1 MSRGFSKPRCF
12 LLPPHQQF
20 VQLETSEL
28 FFLLVPFFLERQC
41 FVVDIAS
48 TASETPH
55 LPLLFAV
62 GHQLEP
68 EGLPTFHVFIIIWSM
83 DKIKDLR
90 HGRHC
95 ASAMHVHLVFVTKRR
110 HCIFDGQAIEAL
122 RPIFSKVCTDFQAQL
137 VELDG
142 QRDHVHLLVNYPPK
156 VSVSSLVNSL
166 KGVSSYVLRR
176 RLPRIAKCYWKNVL
190 WSPSYFAASC
200 GGAPLHLIKRYIEQ
214 QATPL

>member
-1 MSRGFSKPRCF
+1 MKFVPPDKRTVFFIVCGLTSRRS
-12 LLPPHQQF
+12 
-20 VQLETSEL
+20 
-28 FFLLVPFFLERQC
+28 
-41 FVVDIAS
+41 AS
-48 TASETPH
+48 TASETAH

-62 GHQLEP
+62 GHQLEL
-68 EGLPTFHVFIIIWSM
+68 EGLPTFHAFIIIWSM

-110 HCIFDGQAIEAL
+110 HCSFDGQAIEAL
-122 RPIFSKVCTDFQAQL
+122 RAIFSKVCTDFQAQL

-166 KGVSSYVLRR
+166 KRVSSYVLRR
-176 RLPRIAKCYWKNVL
+176 RLPRIAKCYSEECSVVAFLFRRIL
-190 WSPSYFAASC
+190 WRRTTPPHQA
-200 GGAPLHLIKRYIEQ
+200 LH
-214 QATPL
+214 